1 MASRRRF
8 SPHLVR
14 CHCEDQP
21 VQFFAIAIATR
32 AMIRCRH
39 FSRSAGIWSMVLRFI
54 TPASPVLS
62 CDQLS
67 KDSGFSNA
75 AIKVSKS
82 VTSAHAPLR
91 SCCRTKRMS
100 CKRCMRSFTNCFKCL
115 NGLRPWALAG
125 VPASAGLTFTRQ
137 TGLQPSKTGGKKRRL

>member
-1 MASRRRF
+1 MAVWRRC
-8 SPHLVR
+8 SLHLVR

-21 VQFFAIAIATR
+21 LQFFVIATR

-39 FSRSAGIWSMVLRFI
+39 FLRSAGIWSMVLSFI

-67 KDSGFSNA
+67 KDSGFSNE
-75 AIKVSKS
+75 AIKVSES
-82 VTSAHAPLR
+82 VTSAHASLR
-91 SCCRTKRMS
+91 SCCRAKSMR
-100 CKRCMRSFTNCFKCL
+100 CVRCMRYFTNCFKCS
-115 NGLRPWALAG
+115 NGLRPWALGG

-137 TGLQPSKTGGKKRRL
+137 TGLQSSKTGRKKRRL